1 MLSKNIAQEV
11 LAKCLVTGGDFAEI
25 FEEDSINNSISLV
38 DGKVDDAI
46 GGRSYGIGIR
56 IFKGL
61 NSVYAYT
68 NNNSLDSLLDTA
80 YRAALALGEVKGN
93 SLSTIILNEKKIA
106 TIHPISYY
114 PKDVTYDK
122 KIAIL
127 KSAYSGAKNF
137 SDDISQVIASYG
149 DKEQNVLIAN
159 TEGLYVQDTRIRTR
173 LGVSAIA
180 SKGSENQTGFEGPG
194 RHMGIEMFDSIDPAY
209 HGREAAR
216 VAHTMLNAKN
226 CPAGNMAVAIDNG
239 FGGVI
244 FHEACG
250 HALEASAVAKG
261 NSVFANKLGE
271 QIAGAKVTAIDDGT
285 MINAWGSLNIDDE
298 GNKTQRNVLIENGI
312 LKRYMIDKLNGRR
325 MNMEPTGSSR
335 RQSYKFQPT
344 SRMTNTYIAAGDDK
358 PDDIIKSIDDEGNK
372 TQRNVLIENGILK
385 GYMIDKLNGRRMNME
400 ATGSSRRQS
409 YKFQPTSRMTNTY
422 IAAGDDKPD
431 NIIKSM
437 EDGLYAKKLG
447 GGSVN
452 PVTGEFNFAVQE
464 GYLVKNGEIQEPVRG
479 ASLIGKGSE
488 VLMDIDMVG
497 DNLEVAQGMCGSS
510 SGSIPT
516 NVGQPMIRVK
526 KMTVGGR

>member
-1 MLSKNIAQEV
+1 MLSKSVASEV

-25 FEEDSINNSISLV
+25 FEEDCINNSISLV

-46 GGRSYGIGIR
+46 GGRIYGIGIR

-68 NNNSLDSLLDTA
+68 NNNNLDSLLETA
-80 YRAALALGEVKGN
+80 YRAALALGEVRGDKIN
-93 SLSTIILNEKKIA
+93 SIILNEKHIE
-106 TIHPISYY
+106 TIHPIVHY
-114 PKDVTYDK
+114 PKYVAYDK

-127 KSAYSGAKNF
+127 KSAYNGAKNF
-137 SDDISQVIASYG
+137 SSDISQVIASYA

-173 LGVSAIA
+173 LGISAIA
-180 SKGSENQTGFEGPG
+180 SKGNENQTGFEGPG
-194 RHMGIEMFDSIDPAY
+194 RHKGIEMFDDVDPEY

-216 VAHTMLNAKN
+216 IAHTMLHAKN

-250 HALEASAVAKG
+250 HSLEASAVSKG

-271 QIAGAKVTAIDDGT
+271 QIASTKVTAIDDGT
-285 MINAWGSLNIDDE
+285 APNAWGSLNIDDE
-298 GNKTQRNVLIENGI
+298 GNKTQKNI
-312 LKRYMIDKLNGRR
+312 
-325 MNMEPTGSSR
+325 
-335 RQSYKFQPT
+335 
-344 SRMTNTYIAAGDDK
+344 
-358 PDDIIKSIDDEGNK
+358 
-372 TQRNVLIENGILK
+372 LIENGILK

-422 IAAGDDKPD
+422 IAAGDDNPD
-431 NIIKSM
+431 DIIKSI

-497 DNLEVAQGMCGSS
+497 NNLDVAQGMCGAS

>member
-1 MLSKNIAQEV
+1 MLSKNIAKEV
-11 LAKCLVTGGDFAEI
+11 LSKCLATGGDFAEI

-68 NNNSLDSLLDTA
+68 NNNSLNSLLNTA
-80 YRAALALGEVKGN
+80 YRAALALGEVKG
-93 SLSTIILNEKKIA
+93 SSISEIILNEKKIT
-106 TIHPISYY
+106 TIHPIIYY

-127 KSAYSGAKNF
+127 KSAYGGAKNF
-137 SDDISQVIASYG
+137 SDNISQVIASYA
-149 DKEQNVLIAN
+149 DKEQNILIAN
-159 TEGLYVQDTRIRTR
+159 SEGLYVQDKRIRTR

-194 RHMGIEMFDSIDPAY
+194 RHMGIEMFNKIDPEY

-216 VAHTMLNAKN
+216 VAHTMLYAKN
-226 CPAGNMAVAIDNG
+226 CPAGNLTVAIDNG

-261 NSVFANKLGE
+261 NSVFANKLGK
-271 QIAGAKVTAIDDGT
+271 QIASTKVTAIDDGT
-285 MINAWGSLNIDDE
+285 MPNAWGSLN
-298 GNKTQRNVLIENGI
+298 
-312 LKRYMIDKLNGRR
+312 
-325 MNMEPTGSSR
+325 
-335 RQSYKFQPT
+335 
-344 SRMTNTYIAAGDDK
+344 
-358 PDDIIKSIDDEGNK
+358 IDDEGNK

-385 GYMIDKLNGRRMNME
+385 GYMIDKLNGRRMSME
-400 ATGSSRRQS
+400 PTGSSRRQS
-409 YKFQPTSRMTNTY
+409 YKYQPTSRMTNTY
-422 IAAGDDKPD
+422 IAAGDDKAD
-431 NIIKSM
+431 DIIKSI

-452 PVTGEFNFAVQE
+452 PVTGEFNFSVQE

-497 DNLEVAQGMCGSS
+497 SNLEVAQGMCGSS

-526 KMTVGGR
+526 KITVGGR